1 MATLKS
7 NQIHKHLR
15 NRAPEVGDDKVVTG
29 ELTVRS
35 GTSIATTDL
44 IQILEM
50 GENTRPVKIVLQS
63 VPLSGTPV
71 LTNATFDVGVQQ
83 TSANAFVDAYG
94 TSYAPVT
101 TTANKLSPAL
111 AIDSDNMATDSEVPR
126 PVADS
131 VANYAP
137 YFITLTPSGAG
148 AFSVAGGDIKL
159 RLTVTLIGRGTDAD
173 AVYTEYV
180 NQKVDN

>member
-15 NRAPEVGDDKVVTG
+15 NRGPEVGDNKTVTG
-29 ELTVRS
+29 EIKVAD

-44 IQILEM
+44 IQMLEM

-71 LTNATFDVGVQQ
+71 LTNATFNVGVQQ

-94 TSYAPVT
+94 KSYAAVT
-101 TTANKLSPAL
+101 TDADQLSAAL
-111 AIDSDNMATDSEVPR
+111 AIDSDNMASDVEVPR

-137 YFITLTPSGAG
+137 YFITLTPAGAG

-159 RLTVTLIGRGTDAD
+159 RLTVTLVGRGTDED